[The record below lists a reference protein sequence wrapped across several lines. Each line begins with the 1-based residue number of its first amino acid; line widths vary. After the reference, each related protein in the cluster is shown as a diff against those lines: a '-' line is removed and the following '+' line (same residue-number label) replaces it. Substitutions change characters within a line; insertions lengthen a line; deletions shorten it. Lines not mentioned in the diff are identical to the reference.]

1 MTWHQRGVELE
12 VWKSSTIVLSLIFMC
27 VNSSADVC
35 GVVKNTNISTRGE
48 AFYVNHVCVF
58 VLRVCVS

>member
-1 MTWHQRGVELE
+1 
-12 VWKSSTIVLSLIFMC
+12 MC
-27 VNSSADVC
+27 VNSAADVC
-35 GVVKNTNISTRGE
+35 DVVKNTNISTRGE